1 MSGSLSRRG
10 ETNSEKA
17 YADFLAGYSIM
28 EIASN
33 LGVSTEVANHL
44 VATERDQMRKFVTQ
58 QKRSERIEIES
69 QRLDALQS
77 GYWRVAVDGDIKAA
91 ELVLK
96 IIDKRIKLFGLDS
109 NEEVDGSRYVLVT
122 GTTKEEYL
130 EILRNAQRG
139 IIEGE
144 VIDEIEDGV

>member
-1 MSGSLSRRG
+1 MQSR
-10 ETNSEKA
+10 
-17 YADFLAGYSIM
+17 YW
-28 EIASN
+28 
-33 LGVSTEVANHL
+33 L
-44 VATERDQMRKFVTQ
+44 VA
-58 QKRSERIEIES
+58 
-69 QRLDALQS
+69 AN
-77 GYWRVAVDGDIKAA
+77 GDIKAA